1 VQPAFS
7 VKSVIKSKSQRVKTL
22 ILYLEIIGG
31 WGMEPDDYIEDHDDD
46 IPDFRGAEEIEA
58 TELSHALGSLHLLGD
73 DPFLRM
79 QAFNLSL
86 VDHFI
91 MGLEIQLHRARFNEE
106 KGLAGDTAFLS
117 AQTQM
122 WIFAVY

>member
-1 VQPAFS
+1 
-7 VKSVIKSKSQRVKTL
+7 
-22 ILYLEIIGG
+22 
-31 WGMEPDDYIEDHDDD
+31 MEPDDYIEDHDDD
-46 IPDFRGAEEIEA
+46 IPDFRGPEEIEA

-91 MGLEIQLHRARFNEE
+91 MGLELQLHRALQRGGRTGRRHGVPVRADADVDLR
-106 KGLAGDTAFLS
+106 GL
-117 AQTQM
+117 
-122 WIFAVY
+122 